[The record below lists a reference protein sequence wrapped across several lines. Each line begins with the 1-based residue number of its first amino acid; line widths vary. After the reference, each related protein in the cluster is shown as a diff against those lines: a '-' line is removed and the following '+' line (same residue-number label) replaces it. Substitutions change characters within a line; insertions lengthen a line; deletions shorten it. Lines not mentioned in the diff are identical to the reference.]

1 MVNCKKNL
9 KISLI
14 DLKGN
19 LNAQKS
25 LFESVARWMSADETI
40 GLELIG
46 TEEQIFVVKNAMLET
61 KRFQDALFN
70 EGATLENV
78 LNKLEAKHSAAN
90 SFTSFFG
97 MMWVF

>member
-14 DLKGN
+14 DLKRN

-25 LFESVARWMSADETI
+25 LFESVARWMSADETM

-46 TEEQIFVVKNAMLET
+46 TKEQIFVVKNAMLET
-61 KRFQDALFN
+61 KSFQDALFN
-70 EGATLENV
+70 EDATLENV

-90 SFTSFFG
+90 SFASFLE
-97 MMWVF
+97 